1 MNDSSVQDQ
10 CFIIKLTKSFFCSCI
25 SKEKC
30 LEGIRGEIDLDSIIV
45 AAAER
50 ATCSDDSLTCCHD
63 KNTVTDETKFCSD
76 FADEGL
82 L

>member
-1 MNDSSVQDQ
+1 M
-10 CFIIKLTKSFFCSCI
+10 IKLTKSFFFSCI

-30 LEGIRGEIDLDSIIV
+30 LEGIRGEIDLDSTIV

-50 ATCSDDSLTCCHD
+50 ATCADDSLTCCHD
-63 KNTVTDETKFCSD
+63 KNTVTDDTKFCSD